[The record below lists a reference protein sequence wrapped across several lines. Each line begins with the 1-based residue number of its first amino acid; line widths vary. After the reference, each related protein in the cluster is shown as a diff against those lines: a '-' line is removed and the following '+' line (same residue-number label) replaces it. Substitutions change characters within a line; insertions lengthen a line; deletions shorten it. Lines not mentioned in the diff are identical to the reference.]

1 MGSFLMDHMILNNLL
16 HSLLFVIFFVI
27 FVYLYKK
34 AIGKARNYI
43 KLPIIAQFLIILIAS
58 ITVLVLYLNIFI
70 PTDRDEILLAK
81 INLAI
86 QLGYFLLMITLF
98 SFLLH
103 SVKKENEL
111 KRKALEQE
119 QFSQYMQALEQVNQ
133 DMRKFRHDY
142 ANILLS
148 MRGFIEE
155 ENLNGLKDFFKLHI
169 LKAEEQTLFKN
180 QVLSN
185 LDNLKII
192 ELKGLLAT
200 KVLLANQFGIKINV
214 EIPEP
219 IQTIHMDIIDLT
231 RIIGILMD
239 NAIEASQVLENGQI
253 NLAIMDTEKESVLI
267 IIENQTNN
275 TSMNIKQLFDENY
288 STKGKNRGIGLTTVR
303 KVLKTYPN
311 ITMNTR
317 IEDGWFVQEMEIQ

>member
-1 MGSFLMDHMILNNLL
+1 MILNNLL